1 MGSIAYNL
9 IKQFLTL
16 VQKTDSLFRK
26 CISAKCMSDPW
37 SEMEMLAEKG
47 GWQVE
52 KLLQID
58 DQSQYVG
65 ILKKS

>member
-1 MGSIAYNL
+1 
-9 IKQFLTL
+9 
-16 VQKTDSLFRK
+16 
-26 CISAKCMSDPW
+26 MSDPW

>member
-1 MGSIAYNL
+1 
-9 IKQFLTL
+9 
-16 VQKTDSLFRK
+16 
-26 CISAKCMSDPW
+26 
-37 SEMEMLAEKG
+37 MEMLAEKG

-58 DQSQYVG
+58 DQSEYVG